1 MENLELYK
9 WFIKHRR
16 WVKIEKDNNIGIKD
30 YVFLDSN
37 RQIIQ
42 TKK

>member
-1 MENLELYK
+1 MKYFKQFPTIEYDL
-9 WFIKHRR
+9 
-16 WVKIEKDNNIGIKD
+16 EKDNNIAIKD

-42 TKK
+42 TKKWN